1 MSDEAIIENPD
12 NMDAN
17 ANDLEAQ
24 LDKLYDRIPKLLS
37 HITTENAARH
47 GAIDKLLANF
57 DKINDV
63 HAEMGDEAHENMS
76 LATIYGLAV
85 NGGGGNA
92 DELDELRDANGAFAE
107 ENEILSQTIESLG
120 FEIKSMR
127 EKAADELILNDDL
140 DKNSIKRLKGNI
152 KTVQKILSTLGK
164 YASAEE
170 DPNQP
175 AQAGKSFDERL
186 TEELSGL
193 TDITGAMMAT
203 SSKKPTMLGRFF
215 RRLGFAYDF
224 KDAYVARRVVS
235 GVIKVNREQNDI
247 IRTLRPMQEQLD
259 KIHQIV
265 EVMELIASH
274 EERQSPHYQE
284 AIDEI
289 DNLKS
294 LLERHE
300 ERSGDLQGIEAQ
312 ILEKEGD
319 LSSLQAEINELNSQ
333 RNSVASDVA
342 EARRKA
348 HQEIDEL
355 REGVDAVQ
363 DEQGQSND
371 NEAVLDEEEPDDSL
385 SDKTLKEL
393 RREHRNLKKRDA
405 RKQNKIEKYED
416 ELDKFNDEIL
426 RLESALSGTKGE
438 LNDLRST
445 QSDYEGEIKHLKNRL
460 MTIEDGLLVKKLEHE
475 ISQLRGTL
483 VEEETKTENEKEAK
497 EALESRIVIWVKEQ
511 EELEK
516 QVSKWQKR
524 AAFNWSATLT
534 SGLTACSLS
543 AAAAFA
549 ANSFLL
555 STAQRSAE
563 AAFIPGV
570 LVPAAVIGVIGF
582 LCELDD
588 EKENESRLKN
598 AGGGAIIGAVFGG
611 LVTALNF
618 ASIDSNTWENAR
630 NECQNGCIVVT
641 QTDDAGQTLRVLT
654 QIDELTSTQ
663 LAGYGLISTRDPDK
677 NDPRRLGPR

>member
-1 MSDEAIIENPD
+1 
-12 NMDAN
+12 
-17 ANDLEAQ
+17 
-24 LDKLYDRIPKLLS
+24 
-37 HITTENAARH
+37 
-47 GAIDKLLANF
+47 
-57 DKINDV
+57 
-63 HAEMGDEAHENMS
+63 MS

-140 DKNSIKRLKGNI
+140 DKNSIKRLKDNI
-152 KTVQKILSTLGK
+152 KVVQKILATLGK

-175 AQAGKSFDERL
+175 AQTGKSFDERL

-284 AIDEI
+284 AMDEI

-300 ERSGDLQGIEAQ
+300 ERNGDLKGIEAQ
-312 ILEKEGD
+312 ILEKESD
-319 LSSLQAEINELNSQ
+319 LTSLQADINELINQ
-333 RNSVASDVA
+333 RDSVASDVN

-348 HQEIDEL
+348 HQEMDEL
-355 REGVDAVQ
+355 RENVDGQ
-363 DEQGQSND
+363 PDDETALD
-371 NEAVLDEEEPDDSL
+371 DEEPEDGL

-393 RREHRNLKKRDA
+393 RREHRNLKKRDE
-405 RKQNKIEKYED
+405 RKQNKLEKYEED
-416 ELDKFNDEIL
+416 LDKSNDEIR
-426 RLESALSGTKGE
+426 RLETALSGTKSE

-475 ISQLRGTL
+475 IAQLRGTL

-524 AAFNWSATLT
+524 AAFKWSATLT
-534 SGLTACSLS
+534 SGLTACGLS

-549 ANSFLL
+549 ANSFLV
-555 STAQRSAE
+555 STAQRSVE
-563 AAFIPGV
+563 AAFIPGI
-570 LVPAAVIGVIGF
+570 LVPATVIGLIGF
-582 LCELDD
+582 LVDANEEKD
-588 EKENESRLKN
+588 ETRLKN
-598 AGGGAIIGAVFGG
+598 AGGGAMIGAISGAAI
-611 LVTALNF
+611 TALNF

>member
-1 MSDEAIIENPD
+1 MSDEAVIENPD

-17 ANDLEAQ
+17 ANDLEVQ

-140 DKNSIKRLKGNI
+140 DKNSIKRLKDNI
-152 KTVQKILSTLGK
+152 KTVQKILATLGK

-175 AQAGKSFDERL
+175 AQTGKSFDERL

-284 AIDEI
+284 AMDEI

-300 ERSGDLQGIEAQ
+300 ERSGDLKGIETQ
-312 ILEKEGD
+312 ILEKESD
-319 LSSLQAEINELNSQ
+319 LTSLQADIDELINQ
-333 RNSVASDVA
+333 RESVASDVK

-348 HQEIDEL
+348 HQEMDEL
-355 REGVDAVQ
+355 RENVDGVRDEHVQ
-363 DEQGQSND
+363 PDDETALD
-371 NEAVLDEEEPDDSL
+371 DEEPEDCL

-393 RREHRNLKKRDA
+393 RREHRNLKKRDE
-405 RKQNKIEKYED
+405 RKQDKLVKYEG
-416 ELDKFNDEIL
+416 ELDKANNEMN
-426 RLESALSGTKGE
+426 RLETALSGTKSE

-445 QSDYEGEIKHLKNRL
+445 QSDYQGEIKHLKNRL

-475 ISQLRGTL
+475 IAQLRGTL

-524 AAFNWSATLT
+524 ATFNWSATAV
-534 SGLTACSLS
+534 SGLTACGLS

-549 ANSFLL
+549 ANSFLV
-555 STAQRSAE
+555 STAQRSVE
-563 AAFIPGV
+563 AAFIPGL
-570 LVPAAVIGVIGF
+570 LVPATVIGVIG
-582 LCELDD
+582 LMAKVD
-588 EKENESRLKN
+588 EEKDETRLKN

-611 LVTALNF
+611 LITALNY
-618 ASIDSNTWENAR
+618 ASIDSNTWESAR
-630 NECQNGCIVVT
+630 NECQNGCVVVA

-654 QIDELTSTQ
+654 QIDELTSRQ

-677 NDPRRLGPR
+677 NDPRRLGPQ